1 MVRFCVAA
9 SKYILKN
16 CFLSDNDTIS
26 MTKTEQDFHSMQ
38 YALYFSLVFEIL
50 ASIFFLITT
59 LFVVADREK
68 AEDAEKI
75 ATGKAHF
82 SFKNTAIRYCNKK
95 IGVL

>member
-1 MVRFCVAA
+1 
-9 SKYILKN
+9 
-16 CFLSDNDTIS
+16 

-75 ATGKAHF
+75 AIGNTDHF
-82 SFKNTAIRYCNKK
+82 FK
-95 IGVL
+95 